1 MDDLKQKLEAKLE
14 LLLRRGNA
22 IEGHLRHADGRNELD
37 WADRAS
43 LTENDEVLE
52 ALEDSTRAEVNA
64 IRAALERMKEGTY
77 EECTDCG
84 EAIPM
89 RRLEALPFATQCV
102 NCAA

>member
-1 MDDLKQKLEAKLE
+1 MDDLKQRLEAKLE

-22 IEGHLRHADGRNELD
+22 IEGHLRHEDGRNELD

-52 ALEDSTRAEVNA
+52 ALEDSTRADVGA
-64 IRAALERMKEGTY
+64 IRAALERLKEGTY
-77 EECTDCG
+77 DECMDCG
-84 EAIPM
+84 ETIPK

-102 NCAA
+102 DCAA